1 MAHVNIAP
9 QKEAKTMRDASKAMP
24 YILWC
29 WPTTSKADVGGMAE
43 EVELSYQYSFIF
55 CCRVTD
61 GSGGTI

>member
-1 MAHVNIAP
+1 
-9 QKEAKTMRDASKAMP
+9 MRDAPKAMP